1 MKNKILLALI
11 LALFVS
17 SSYFIYKKLN
27 PPKLPPYLIEAVGK
41 INGDLININ
50 TKYPAR
56 IKQIFVDDGDE
67 VKKNQIV
74 AILESKEFNANLKAI
89 KNQIKAKNIE
99 LNITKNQLNLIYKNS
114 QNNLISKENQL
125 KQLEY
130 EIETLQKVINQ
141 DKRDYL
147 RISKLVNKKL
157 AKIHEK
163 ELAKLKLD
171 TDSLKLK
178 ALKQKQNN
186 LKTAIQVAKNNELI
200 AKNNLN
206 KIQALKKEIAS
217 LKAKKDEIKAMINEL
232 TLKSPI
238 NGYINKKI
246 ANVAEVIPAG
256 GIVVNEINPSSYYLS
271 VYIDTL
277 QNGKIKIGNKAEIF
291 LDSNL
296 NNPIPAKVVSIA
308 QRAEFTPKDVA
319 VRSDRISRVFEVH
332 IKPLKA
338 NKLLKLG
345 LPAIGVILIDE
356 NKNLPKSLKNLP
368 VL

>member
-1 MKNKILLALI
+1 MKNKILLVVI
-11 LALFVS
+11 LTLFIGA
-17 SSYFIYKKLN
+17 SYFIYKKLN
-27 PPKLPPYLIEAVGK
+27 PVQLPSYLIEAVGK

-56 IKQIFVDDGDE
+56 IKQIFVNDGDE
-67 VKKNQIV
+67 VKENQIV
-74 AILESKEFNANLKAI
+74 AILESQEFNDDLKAI
-89 KNQIKAKNIE
+89 DNEIQAKNIE
-99 LNITKNQLNLIYKNS
+99 LNITKKQLNLIYQNS
-114 QNNLISKENQL
+114 LNSLNSKENLL
-125 KQLEY
+125 KELNFN
-130 EIETLQKVINQ
+130 IKTLQKIINQ
-141 DKRDYL
+141 DKKDYL
-147 RISKLVNKKL
+147 RITKLVKQKL

-171 TDSLKLK
+171 TDILKLK
-178 ALKQKQNN
+178 SLKEKQNN
-186 LKTAIQVAKNNELI
+186 IKVAIKVEQNNKEI

-206 KIQALKKEIAS
+206 KIFVLQKMIDS
-217 LKAKKDEIKAMINEL
+217 LKAKKAKIKAMISEL
-232 TLKSPI
+232 TLKAPI

-246 ANVAEVIPAG
+246 ANIGEVIPAG
-256 GIVVNEINPSSYYLS
+256 GIVVNEINPKSYYLS

-277 QNGKIKIGNKAEIF
+277 QNGKIKIGDKAEIF

-308 QRAEFTPKDVA
+308 KRAEFTPKEVE

-332 IKPLKA
+332 IKPLKE

-345 LPAIGVILIDE
+345 LPAIGVILIDD
-356 NKNLPKSLKNLP
+356 NKKLPKSLENLP